1 MRSSRSVRCSASSS
15 KVMKVLYCTGNAGK
29 FREAS
34 FVIDGWN
41 ASRGETQAKVEY
53 VQVDADPVEI
63 QGTSEEIGARKVTEA
78 TRLLRE
84 RGAIPDDVD
93 WVITEDVGL
102 SLRCLHGFPGPY
114 CKPMLEA
121 IGDVGLWEMM
131 SRYED
136 RHALVTCTL
145 AAVHVRGNG
154 GGGGAGSTPELFVG
168 TIEGAVLGGPRG
180 DVKHGKASWNSVF
193 TPDGYDKTFGELQF
207 HEQATFSHR
216 KRAIL
221 KFLEAKATE

>member
-1 MRSSRSVRCSASSS
+1 
-15 KVMKVLYCTGNAGK
+15 MKVLYCTGNAGK

-41 ASRGETQAKVEY
+41 AERGETQAKVEY

-145 AAVHVRGNG
+145 AAVHVSRIGGEVVEGGTPGALRGNDR
-154 GGGGAGSTPELFVG
+154 GSG
-168 TIEGAVLGGPRG
+168 TRTSPRG
-180 DVKHGKASWNSVF
+180 
-193 TPDGYDKTFGELQF
+193 
-207 HEQATFSHR
+207 R
-216 KRAIL
+216 
-221 KFLEAKATE
+221 

>member
-1 MRSSRSVRCSASSS
+1 
-15 KVMKVLYCTGNAGK
+15 MKVLYCTGNAGK

-41 ASRGETQAKVEY
+41 AERGETQAKVEY

-114 CKPMLEA
+114 CNCLLYTS
-121 IGDVGLWEMM
+121 D
-131 SRYED
+131 
-136 RHALVTCTL
+136 
-145 AAVHVRGNG
+145 AAD
-154 GGGGAGSTPELFVG
+154 E
-168 TIEGAVLGGPRG
+168 
-180 DVKHGKASWNSVF
+180 
-193 TPDGYDKTFGELQF
+193 
-207 HEQATFSHR
+207 
-216 KRAIL
+216 
-221 KFLEAKATE
+221 